1 MNFKLTDSAKEKMK
15 EYKANKVPIK
25 LKITGYS

>member
-15 EYKANKVPIK
+15 EYKNNEVPIK

>member
-1 MNFKLTDSAKEKMK
+1 MEFKLTSSAKEKMNELK
-15 EYKANKVPIK
+15 DDQKPIK